1 MTSARRRDVVPTL
14 ESAGQKQDTLVRGAE
29 EYHAMEGHSS
39 CRPRVTTNEF
49 PFFLFFFK
57 FLLFYYLKKT
67 VVFVII
73 LFMAMHILL
82 TSSRGQKE
90 TCTPFCL
97 VFYILEFL

>member
-39 CRPRVTTNEF
+39 CRPRVATNE
-49 PFFLFFFK
+49 LLSFFFK
-57 FLLFYYLKKT
+57 FLLFYYFKKT

-73 LFMAMHILL
+73 LFMAII
-82 TSSRGQKE
+82 
-90 TCTPFCL
+90 
-97 VFYILEFL
+97 FY